1 MGRKDLSEVRRHQ
14 IMEAFYR
21 CLVKKGLEACT
32 ISNIA
37 EEAHI
42 TPSLITHYFGNKE
55 EMTLELARRIL
66 EMYERTLF
74 RQIESIEDPRERL
87 EKLLSGLFNDEY
99 LTEDF
104 VKAYLA
110 IIYRASRDEE
120 VKRDMAKMYRRT
132 YADIKKTLIE
142 IAGTGNLE
150 PGEAEKAAVLITALQ
165 DGMSELWFYDP
176 KKARPSLARE
186 MVGDHLDKIL
196 GGKTVKGKK

>member
-1 MGRKDLSEVRRHQ
+1 MGRKDLSDIRRQ
-14 IMEAFYR
+14 EIMEAFYR
-21 CLVKKGLEACT
+21 CLVKNGLEGCT

-37 EEAHI
+37 KEAEV
-42 TPSLITHYFGNKE
+42 TPSLITHYFSDKQ

-66 EMYERTLF
+66 EMYEKTFF
-74 RQIESIEDPRERL
+74 RQIEDIEDPRERL

-104 VKAYLA
+104 VKAYIS

-132 YADIKKTLIE
+132 YADLKKTLLE
-142 IAGTGNLE
+142 VAGPGNLD

-176 KKARPSLARE
+176 RRVHPSIAQE
-186 MVGDHLDKIL
+186 MVRDYLDKIL
-196 GGKTVKGKK
+196 SGKPVKKKK